1 MIRWLYSLKTFGVI
15 KKSRI
20 LCKLLFCTVSEQV
33 LTVNND
39 DAMTRNMMAKPQ
51 NTGPH

>member
-1 MIRWLYSLKTFGVI
+1 MKASGVI
-15 KKSRI
+15 KKSGVLI
-20 LCKLLFCTVSEQV
+20 MFCIASEQV
-33 LTVNND
+33 LTVNSD